1 MDNEQNDFQSLMNQ
15 VRNGSQDAVWELV
28 SKYGTE
34 VARAV
39 RRKLSS
45 RLRSKFG
52 TSDFIQAMWVSFFR
66 DRERFD
72 AFEHP
77 VHLIGFLKGIANNKV
92 LQESRKR
99 FDTVK
104 SDVRRECP
112 LPSMDISDDPAMWDN
127 HASPSQW
134 AIARERWDEI
144 MRDQTPEHQK
154 IIQMRV
160 AGDTFE
166 EIGTKLGINE
176 RTARRVIDR
185 LVVEFEK

>member
-1 MDNEQNDFQSLMNQ
+1 MDNEQNNFQTLMDH
-15 VRNGSQDAVWELV
+15 VRSGSQDAVWELV
-28 SKYGTE
+28 SKYGSE
-34 VARAV
+34 VERTI
-39 RRKLSS
+39 RRILSHK
-45 RLRSKFG
+45 LRSKFDTG
-52 TSDFIQAMWVSFFR
+52 DFIQAVWVSFFR
-66 DRERFD
+66 DRERFG

-77 VHLIGFLKGIANNKV
+77 GHLVGFLTGIAQNKV

-104 SDVRRECP
+104 SNVRRERP
-112 LPSMDISDDPAMWDN
+112 LPSMDASDDPAMWDHN
-127 HASPSQW
+127 ASPSQW

-144 MRDQTPEHQK
+144 MRDQSPEHQR